1 MGPAPRGVA
10 RLAVQRRRLPGGAR
24 AHSRP
29 AKEAPDALVE
39 APVAGQPEH
48 VLDPRGLEKGQQRGV
63 GEPGIG
69 PHAHPGPGKEHLE
82 FGEQPAQQAADTT
95 RGGPG
100 ARPQQRRHQVL
111 HRLGVEGHRGHER
124 QVAPRGV
131 VAIEEGELL
140 LPVGRIVGRI
150 EVDGDE
156 PDTSRRPGSR
166 LARRDNCSCT
176 RRS

>member
-1 MGPAPRGVA
+1 MGIAKRV
-10 RLAVQRRRLPGGAR
+10 LVTGASGFIG
-24 AHSRP
+24 HP
-29 AKEAPDALVE
+29 LVTHLKC
-39 APVAGQPEH
+39 AGYW
-48 VLDPRGLEKGQQRGV
+48 
-63 GEPGIG
+63 
-69 PHAHPGPGKEHLE
+69 
-82 FGEQPAQQAADTT
+82 
-95 RGGPG
+95 G